1 MSKYILV
8 IDQGT
13 TSTRAILFNK
23 EGVDVAK
30 AQEEF
35 PQYFPQPSWVEHDAN
50 EIWQSVLSVISKVM
64 KEADITSKD
73 LDSIGI
79 TNQRETTV
87 IWDKETGMPIHH
99 ALVWQSRQ
107 SNELTEELIESG
119 HEELIR
125 EKTGLKVNSYFSATK
140 VMWLLDE
147 IPQARQRAERGELL
161 FGTIDT
167 WLIWKLTDGKVHATD
182 YTNASR
188 TMMYNIH
195 DLEWDQE
202 LLDLY
207 NIPASLLP
215 EVKKSSADYGT
226 TDYYHLFETGV
237 KIMGVAGDQ
246 QAALFGQNCFEA
258 GNVKNTYGT
267 GSFILMNTGDKAIQS
282 DYGLLTTLACDG
294 QGEVCYAL
302 EGSVFVSGSAIQWLR
317 DGLEIIKDS
326 AETEKMSQNLAS
338 NEGVYIVPAF
348 VGLGAPYWDSNVR
361 GAIFGV
367 TRGTTR
373 NTFARATLES
383 IAYQT
388 KDVVETM
395 IKETGL
401 PMTQMKVD
409 GGASKN
415 NFLLSFQADILNLP
429 IFRPMVNETTA
440 LGAAYLAGLAS
451 GFWKDTEE
459 IKHIWQ
465 VDASYYPDMDEE
477 SRNKYYR
484 KWQKAVAAARS
495 FCDED

>member
-1 MSKYILV
+1 MNKYILV

-23 EGVDVAK
+23 EGLDVAK

-35 PQYFPQPSWVEHDAN
+35 PQYFPQPSWVEHDAS
-50 EIWQSVLSVISKVM
+50 EIWQSVLNVITKVM
-64 KEADITSKD
+64 AEANITSRD

-87 IWDKETGMPIHH
+87 IWDKKTGMPIHH

-107 SNELTEELIESG
+107 SNDITETLIESG

-125 EKTGLKVNSYFSATK
+125 NKTGLKVNSYFSATK
-140 VMWLLDE
+140 IMWLLNE

-167 WLIWKLTDGKVHATD
+167 WLIWKLTEGEVHATD

-195 DLEWDQE
+195 DLCWDQE

-207 NIPASLLP
+207 QIPAKLLP
-215 EVKKSSADYGT
+215 EVKKSSDFYGKT
-226 TDYYHLFETGV
+226 AFYNLFETEV
-237 KIMGVAGDQ
+237 DIMGVAGDQ

-258 GNVKNTYGT
+258 GEVKNTYGT
-267 GSFILMNTGDKAIQS
+267 GSFILMNTGEKAVVS
-282 DYGLLTTLACDG
+282 NYGLLTTLACNVK
-294 QGEVCYAL
+294 GEVCYAL

-326 AETEKMSQNLAS
+326 SETEKISYDLAS

-348 VGLGAPYWDSNVR
+348 VGLGAPYWDSDVR

-373 NTFARATLES
+373 ETFVRATLES

-415 NFLLSFQADILNLP
+415 NFLLDFQADILNIP
-429 IFRPMVNETTA
+429 IFRPLVNETTA

-451 GFWKDTEE
+451 GFWKDTNE

-465 VDASYYPDMDEE
+465 VDGSYYPDMEE
-477 SRNKYYR
+477 TDRNEYYK
-484 KWQKAVAAARS
+484 KWQKAVASARF
-495 FCDED
+495 FCEND

>member
-1 MSKYILV
+1 MNKYILV

-23 EGVDVAK
+23 EGIDVAK

-35 PQYFPQPSWVEHDAN
+35 PQYFPQPSWVEHDAS
-50 EIWQSVLSVISKVM
+50 EIWQSVLNVIAKVM
-64 KEADITSKD
+64 KEANITSKD

-87 IWDKETGMPIHH
+87 IWDKKTGMPIHH

-107 SNELTEELIESG
+107 SNEITEELIAAG

-125 EKTGLKVNSYFSATK
+125 NKTGLKVNSYFSATK
-140 VMWLLDE
+140 VMWLLNE
-147 IPQARQRAERGELL
+147 IPQARQRAERGELM

-195 DLEWDQE
+195 DLCWDTE
-202 LLDLY
+202 LLKLY
-207 NIPASLLP
+207 NIPEKLLP
-215 EVKKSSADYGT
+215 EVKKSSANYGET
-226 TDYYHLFETGV
+226 AFYNLFETEV
-237 KIMGVAGDQ
+237 SIMGVAGDQ
-246 QAALFGQNCFEA
+246 QAALFGQNCFDP
-258 GNVKNTYGT
+258 GDVKNTYGT
-267 GSFILMNTGDKAIQS
+267 GSFILMNTGKKAVES
-282 DYGLLTTLACDG
+282 NYGLLTTLACDVN
-294 QGEVCYAL
+294 GEVCYAL

-317 DGLEIIKDS
+317 DGLRIIKDS
-326 AETEKMSQNLAS
+326 KETEAMSYELAS
-338 NEGVYIVPAF
+338 NDGVYIVPAF

-361 GAIFGV
+361 GSIFGV

-373 NTFARATLES
+373 ETFARATLES

-415 NFLLSFQADILNLP
+415 NFLLDFQADILNIP
-429 IFRPMVNETTA
+429 IFRPLVNETTA

-451 GFWKDTEE
+451 GFWKDTDE
-459 IKHIWQ
+459 IRHIWQ
-465 VDASYYPDMDEE
+465 VDGSYYPDMEDID
-477 SRNKYYR
+477 RNNFYK
-484 KWQKAVAAARS
+484 KWQRAVAAARY
-495 FCDED
+495 FCAD